1 MIRILVDA
9 SSDYGLEEIKE
20 KNIELVP
27 IKITIGEKEYT
38 EGVNL
43 GRDQFYEMLS
53 ENEGFPKTSQPSPQ
67 EFVDIFKDVKE
78 KGDEIIC
85 ILLSSALSGTYQSA
99 TLAKSMVD
107 YDKIYIIDSLT
118 ATICIKIMA
127 DYARKM
133 AEENKSAQEI
143 VQEIE
148 SMKSHVKCIA
158 TMDTLEYLYKGGRLS
173 KAAATVGEAVNI
185 KPIITLTEEGEV
197 GILKK
202 CIGKKQA
209 VMQTKKMLQDM
220 DIDQSF
226 PIYSIYSYG
235 TENSEILEEKLI
247 KEGYKLKERL
257 QIGPTIGTHIGPEA
271 FGIIFV
277 TKR

>member
-1 MIRILVDA
+1 MIRVLVDA
-9 SSDYGLEEIKE
+9 SSDYRLDEVE
-20 KNIELVP
+20 KKGIELVP
-27 IKITIGEKEYT
+27 IKINLDGKEYI

-43 GRDQFYEMLS
+43 KRDEFYERLTES
-53 ENEGFPKTSQPSPQ
+53 GEFPKTSQPSPQ
-67 EFVDIFKDVKE
+67 EFADIFNDVKE
-78 KGDEIIC
+78 KGDEMIC

-99 TLAKSMVD
+99 VLAKSMVD
-107 YDKIYIIDSLT
+107 YDKIYIIDSLA
-118 ATICIKIMA
+118 ATICIKVMA
-127 DYARKM
+127 DYAKKLIG
-133 AEENKSAQEI
+133 ENKSAQEI
-143 VQEIE
+143 VKEIE
-148 SMKSHVKCIA
+148 RIKSHVKCVA

-202 CIGKKQA
+202 CLGKKQA
-209 VMQTKKMLQDM
+209 VMQTKKILQDM
-220 DIDQSF
+220 DIDKAF

-235 TENSEILEEKLI
+235 TDNSEKLEEKLT
-247 KEGYKLKERL
+247 KEGYELKERL

-277 TKR
+277 TRG